1 MVGTLISYVLPCM
14 FFIRMSTYVRAMRAV
29 EEGSQASAGDKMTK
43 EEVTLDREDD
53 ENQDERDRLLE
64 TLTDEDLEKE
74 PAHINTDVLADET
87 FTERL
92 LRYVCYVM
100 ITFGFLGGL
109 ISFLFTFTTIFD
121 DFSG

>member
-1 MVGTLISYVLPCM
+1 M
-14 FFIRMSTYVRAMRAV
+14 
-29 EEGSQASAGDKMTK
+29 
-43 EEVTLDREDD
+43 TLDKDEEDH
-53 ENQDERDRLLE
+53 DERDRLLD

-74 PAHINTDVLADET
+74 VAHINTDKLADET

-100 ITFGFLGGL
+100 ITFGFIGGL